1 MSAKPR
7 RLWGTKEMA
16 SCMQV
21 TRVLQS
27 YLDGHTDEVTA
38 RRVSTHLDACRRC
51 GLEASTYREI
61 KAALSRQATPLDES
75 SLERLRAFGSSLS
88 GTSSPS
94 TGEHTPD
101 EDSPPR

>member
-7 RLWGTKEMA
+7 KMWGTKEMA

-21 TRVLQS
+21 MRVVQS
-27 YLDGHTDEVTA
+27 YLDGQTDQVTA
-38 RRVSTHLDACRRC
+38 RRVANHLDACRRC

-61 KAALSRQATPLDES
+61 KAALARQAAPLDEE

-88 GTSSPS
+88 QQTAR
-94 TGEHTPD
+94 GEAESGSGDT
-101 EDSPPR
+101 SPPA